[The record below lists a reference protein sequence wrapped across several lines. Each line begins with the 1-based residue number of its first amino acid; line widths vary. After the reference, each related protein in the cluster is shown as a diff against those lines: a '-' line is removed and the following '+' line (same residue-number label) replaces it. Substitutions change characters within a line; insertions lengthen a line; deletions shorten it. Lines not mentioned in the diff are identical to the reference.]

1 MNNKNVSNMLKNM
14 AALFVAEFFRCVEQ
28 IRNLKATQVDQ
39 SKDDDSKYD
48 VINNTLKSELNEKQ
62 KEDRMFIMNFCNE
75 TYKYLMSKRQMLANY
90 KRECE
95 KLAEQ
100 LSNQEEEIDYDKYLR
115 IEAHVR
121 VALASVSLSLPEH
134 IFNEYREDVKK

>member
-1 MNNKNVSNMLKNM
+1 MNNNNVSNMLKNM
-14 AALFVAEFFRCVEQ
+14 AALFVAEYFRCVEQ
-28 IRNLKATQVDQ
+28 IRNLKTTQVDQ

-75 TYKYLMSKRQMLANY
+75 TYEYLMSKRQMLANY

-100 LSNQEEEIDYDKYLR
+100 LSNQEEIDYDKYLR

-134 IFNEYREDVKK
+134 IFNEYREDVEK